1 MSNSNFNSI
10 LSQVKQKIES
20 LNLKDKWLQV
30 KQKIES
36 LNLKDKWES
45 FKLKL
50 DQLPIP
56 KWMLVIVTSVSVIV
70 AIGTSVSKSPNNS
83 VSNSSYNSVSNSSN
97 NFDSRQN
104 EQVDPE
110 DKYDVMVDEF
120 ALKVDRLEDLILD
133 MSDSDNPFVYVKQI
147 ETLGAECEKL
157 HKKLKA
163 APLTSRQKL
172 YVDEIYADLE
182 DLIRRLTWN

>member
-1 MSNSNFNSI
+1 M
-10 LSQVKQKIES
+10 
-20 LNLKDKWLQV
+20 NLKDKW
-30 KQKIES
+30 
-36 LNLKDKWES
+36 DK

-56 KWMLVIVTSVSVIV
+56 KWLLVIITFISVIV
-70 AIGTSVSKSPNNS
+70 AIASFGSKSPENKQ
-83 VSNSSYNSVSNSSN
+83 
-97 NFDSRQN
+97 FDSRKN
-104 EQVDPE
+104 EQNDSRKNEQYDPSDE
-110 DKYDVMVDEF
+110 YDVMVEEF

-133 MSDSDNPFVYVKQI
+133 MSDSDNPFAYTKQI

-172 YVDEIYADLE
+172 YVDEIYAELE

>member
-1 MSNSNFNSI
+1 MSNSNFKSI

-36 LNLKDKWES
+36 LNLKDKWDK

-56 KWMLVIVTSVSVIV
+56 KWLLVIITSISVIV
-70 AIGTSVSKSPNNS
+70 AIASFGSKSPENKQ
-83 VSNSSYNSVSNSSN
+83 Y
-97 NFDSRQN
+97 DSRKN
-104 EQVDPE
+104 EQYDPSDE
-110 DKYDVMVDEF
+110 YDVMVEEF

-133 MSDSDNPFVYVKQI
+133 MSDSNNPFAYVKQI
-147 ETLGAECEKL
+147 ETLAAECEKL

-163 APLTSRQKL
+163 APLDSRQRL
-172 YVDEIYADLE
+172 YVDEIYAELE

>member
-10 LSQVKQKIES
+10 LS
-20 LNLKDKWLQV
+20 QV

-70 AIGTSVSKSPNNS
+70 AIGS
-83 VSNSSYNSVSNSSN
+83 SVSNSSN

-104 EQVDPE
+104 ELVDPE

-120 ALKVDRLEDLILD
+120 ASKVDRLEDLILD
-133 MSDSDNPFVYVKQI
+133 MSDSDNPFAYTKQI

-157 HKKLKA
+157 HKELKA

-172 YVDEIYADLE
+172 YVDEVYADLE

>member
-1 MSNSNFNSI
+1 MSNTNFERI
-10 LSQVKQKIES
+10 LSQVKQKIKD
-20 LNLKDKWLQV
+20 LNLKDKW
-30 KQKIES
+30 
-36 LNLKDKWES
+36 DK

-56 KWMLVIVTSVSVIV
+56 KWLLVIITFISVIV
-70 AIGTSVSKSPNNS
+70 AIASFGSKSPENKQ
-83 VSNSSYNSVSNSSN
+83 
-97 NFDSRQN
+97 FDSRKN
-104 EQVDPE
+104 EQYDPSDE
-110 DKYDVMVDEF
+110 YDVMVEEF

-133 MSDSDNPFVYVKQI
+133 MSDSDNPFAYTKQI

-172 YVDEIYADLE
+172 YVDEIYAELE